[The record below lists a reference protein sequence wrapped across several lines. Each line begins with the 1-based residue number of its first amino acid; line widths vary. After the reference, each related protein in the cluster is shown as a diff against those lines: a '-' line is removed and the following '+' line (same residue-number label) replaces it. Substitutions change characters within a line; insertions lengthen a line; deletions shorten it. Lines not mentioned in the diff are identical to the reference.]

1 MATGLPIDIPAL
13 SGDLVRVETA
23 LMDSVVTEDPFL
35 TEVAQSLIVAGG
47 KRLRPVLSLA
57 SSYIQGSASDAVVD
71 GAIAVELIHLGS
83 LYHDDVMDESSTR
96 RGVATAN
103 ARYGN
108 FVAIVAGDF
117 CMAVSAQIAA
127 RLGTDVSSLLGAT
140 IGRLCEGQVG
150 ELQFMFS
157 PDRTEENY
165 FRTIDGKTAS
175 LMSAACRVGALTSRL
190 PSDEVEA
197 LTVYGQRLGM
207 VFQIADDVLDVCA
220 TDEQLGKP
228 AGNDLLEGVYT
239 LPVLRALHDPAVSDE
254 LRRTLDARV
263 ERVNLDHVRKLIRT
277 STGVESAIV
286 EGRRF
291 AAEAVEALA
300 SLRNREVADQLAQV
314 GHKLLDRL
322 PI

>member
-1 MATGLPIDIPAL
+1 VATGLPIDIPAL
-13 SGDLVRVETA
+13 SADLVRVETA
-23 LMDSVVTEDPFL
+23 LMRSVITADPFL

-47 KRLRPVLSLA
+47 KRLRPVLSLT
-57 SSYIQGSASDAVVD
+57 SSYVQGRASDDVVD

-83 LYHDDVMDESSTR
+83 LYHDDVMDEASTR

-127 RLGTDVSSLLGAT
+127 RLGTEVSSLLGAT

-150 ELQFMFS
+150 ELQYLFS
-157 PDRTEENY
+157 SDRTEENY

-175 LMSAACRVGALTSRL
+175 LMSAACRVGALTSGLSRK
-190 PSDEVEA
+190 EIEA
-197 LTVYGQRLGM
+197 LTAYGQRIGM

-239 LPVLRALHDPAVSDE
+239 LPVLRALLDPAVNEE
-254 LRRTLDARV
+254 LRGALEARV
-263 ERVNLDHVRKLIRT
+263 ERTNLDHVRKLIRS
-277 STGVESAIV
+277 STGVDSAVV

-291 AAEAVEALA
+291 AAEAADAVRTISNHA
-300 SLRNREVADQLAQV
+300 VAEKLAQV
-314 GHKLLDRL
+314 GHTLLDRL
-322 PI
+322 PV

>member
-1 MATGLPIDIPAL
+1 MATGLPLDIPAL
-13 SGDLVRVETA
+13 RIDLPRVETA
-23 LMDSVVTEDPFL
+23 LMGSVVTEDPFL

-57 SSYIQGSASDAVVD
+57 SSYVRGIASEEVID

-83 LYHDDVMDESSTR
+83 LYHDDVMDEATTR
-96 RGVATAN
+96 RGVETAN

-127 RLGTDVSSLLGAT
+127 RLGTEVSALLGMT

-150 ELQFMFS
+150 ELQYLFS
-157 PDRTEENY
+157 ADRTEENY

-175 LMSAACRVGALTSRL
+175 LMSAACRVGGLTNGL
-190 PSDEVEA
+190 DPDDVEA
-197 LTVYGQRLGM
+197 LTTYGRRIGM

-239 LPVLRALHDPAVSDE
+239 LPVLRALHDGTVSDE
-254 LRRTLDARV
+254 LREVLDARV
-263 ERVNLDHVRKLIRT
+263 TRSNLDHVRKLIRT
-277 STGVESAIV
+277 STGVDAAIA

-291 AAEAVEALA
+291 ASEASEVVH
-300 SLRNREVADQLAQV
+300 SLSNPTIGLQLAQV
-314 GHKLLDRL
+314 GHRLLDQL

>member
-1 MATGLPIDIPAL
+1 VATGLPLDIPAL
-13 SGDLVRVETA
+13 HGDLKRVETA
-23 LMDSVVTEDPFL
+23 LMRSVVTDDPFL

-57 SSYIQGSASDAVVD
+57 SSYVCGAASEAVVD

-83 LYHDDVMDESSTR
+83 LYHDDVMDEAETR
-96 RGVATAN
+96 RGVVTAN
-103 ARYGN
+103 TRYGN

-127 RLGTDVSSLLGAT
+127 RLGTEVSALLGAT

-150 ELQFMFS
+150 ELQYLFS

-175 LMSAACRVGALTSRL
+175 LMSAACRVGALTSEL
-190 PSDEVEA
+190 APVEIEA
-197 LTVYGQRLGM
+197 LTTYGRRIGM
-207 VFQIADDVLDVCA
+207 VFQIADDVLDICA

-239 LPVLRALHDPAVSDE
+239 LPVLRALQDSLVADE
-254 LRRTLDARV
+254 LRSALDARV
-263 ERVNLDHVRKLIRT
+263 TRANLDQVRKLIRT
-277 STGVESAIV
+277 STGVEAAV
-286 EGRRF
+286 AEGRRF
-291 AAEAVEALA
+291 ATEAADA
-300 SLRNREVADQLAQV
+300 VAPLSNPSITAQLAQV
-314 GHKLLDRL
+314 GHRLLDRL
-322 PI
+322 PV

>member
-1 MATGLPIDIPAL
+1 MATGLPLDIPAL
-13 SGDLVRVETA
+13 RIDLPRVETA
-23 LMDSVVTEDPFL
+23 LMGSVVTEDPFL

-57 SSYIQGSASDAVVD
+57 SSYVRGIASEEVID

-83 LYHDDVMDESSTR
+83 LYHDDVMDEATTR
-96 RGVATAN
+96 RGVETAN

-127 RLGTDVSSLLGAT
+127 RLGTEVSALLGMT

-150 ELQFMFS
+150 ELQYLFS
-157 PDRTEENY
+157 ADRTEENY

-175 LMSAACRVGALTSRL
+175 LMSAACRVGGLTNGL
-190 PSDEVEA
+190 DPHDVEA
-197 LTVYGQRLGM
+197 LTTYGRRIGM

-239 LPVLRALHDPAVSDE
+239 LPVLRALHDGTVSDE
-254 LRRTLDARV
+254 LREVLDARV
-263 ERVNLDHVRKLIRT
+263 TRSNLDHVRKLIRT
-277 STGVESAIV
+277 STGVDAAIA

-291 AAEAVEALA
+291 ASEASEVVH
-300 SLRNREVADQLAQV
+300 SLSNPTIGLQLAQV
-314 GHKLLDRL
+314 GHRLLDQL

>member
-1 MATGLPIDIPAL
+1 MATGLPLDIPAL
-13 SGDLVRVETA
+13 RIDLPRVETA
-23 LMDSVVTEDPFL
+23 LMGSVVTEDPFL

-57 SSYIQGSASDAVVD
+57 SSYVRGIASEEVID

-83 LYHDDVMDESSTR
+83 LYHDDVMDEATTR
-96 RGVATAN
+96 RGVETAN

-127 RLGTDVSSLLGAT
+127 RLGTEVSALLGMT

-150 ELQFMFS
+150 ELQYLFS
-157 PDRTEENY
+157 ADRTEENY

-175 LMSAACRVGALTSRL
+175 LMSAACRVGGLTNGL
-190 PSDEVEA
+190 DPDDVEA
-197 LTVYGQRLGM
+197 LTTYGRRIGM
-207 VFQIADDVLDVCA
+207 VFQIADDVLDICA

-239 LPVLRALHDPAVSDE
+239 LPVLRALHDGTVSDE
-254 LRRTLDARV
+254 LREVLDARV
-263 ERVNLDHVRKLIRT
+263 TRSNLDHVRKLIRT
-277 STGVESAIV
+277 STGVDAAIA

-291 AAEAVEALA
+291 ASEASEVVH
-300 SLRNREVADQLAQV
+300 SLSNPTIGLQLAQV
-314 GHKLLDRL
+314 GHRLLDQL

>member
-1 MATGLPIDIPAL
+1 M
-13 SGDLVRVETA
+13 R
-23 LMDSVVTEDPFL
+23 SVITDDPFL

-57 SSYIQGSASDAVVD
+57 SSYVRGDASDAVVD

-83 LYHDDVMDESSTR
+83 LYHDDVMDEAETR

-127 RLGTDVSSLLGAT
+127 RLGTEVSSLLGAT

-150 ELQFMFS
+150 ELQFLFS

-175 LMSAACRVGALTSRL
+175 LMSAACRVGALTGL
-190 PSDEVEA
+190 MPETEVDA
-197 LTVYGQRLGM
+197 LTTFGQRIGM

-239 LPVLRALHDPAVSDE
+239 LPVLRALHDTLIADE
-254 LRRTLDARV
+254 LRSALTARV
-263 ERVNLDHVRKLIRT
+263 TRANLDQVRKLIR
-277 STGVESAIV
+277 SSSGVESAIH

-291 AAEAVEALA
+291 ATEAADA
-300 SLRNREVADQLAQV
+300 VAGLSNPAVAAQLAQV
-314 GHKLLDRL
+314 GHRLLDRL
-322 PI
+322 PA